1 MFTDW
6 LKIPQKGPEISDAI
20 VAYNAE
26 MSERQPVFK
35 ASLMRQFAS
44 LGNRAAVKIIKKI
57 PDAGGVLEP
66 EAVDKLLIAAHC
78 EIQRISEEFQHGRRV
93 AELLKP
99 ILKALR
105 QSGVRRKI
113 RIIDIGCGTGF
124 VLRWLAASGALSD
137 DVELIGADFNAALIR
152 EAERLAAVEKLNCE
166 FVVAD
171 AFRLNQPADIYIS
184 TGILHHFRDASLAEL
199 FRQQNRAET
208 SAFVHFDFC
217 SSPFAPF
224 GAWLFHAVRMRE
236 PLSKHDGVL
245 SAVRAYK
252 SPDLLKAARAGAPDF
267 AVAVYGTRIWNLPIP
282 RVFHSLVGIR
292 PRLREDFLKNLGEQ
306 RIRSLGVIE

>member
-6 LKIPQKGPEISDAI
+6 LKIPKAGPEISDAI
-20 VAYNAE
+20 VAYDAE
-26 MSERQPVFK
+26 KLERQPVVK
-35 ASLMRQFAS
+35 STLMQQFAS
-44 LGNRAAVKIIKKI
+44 LGNRAAIKIIEKI
-57 PDAGGVLEP
+57 PERGGALEP

-78 EIQRISEEFQHGRRV
+78 EIQRISEEFQHGRRA

-105 QSGVRRKI
+105 QGGVQRKI
-113 RIIDIGCGTGF
+113 RIVDIGCGTGF
-124 VLRWLAASGALSD
+124 VLRWLAAHNALD
-137 DVELIGADFNAALIR
+137 DEIELIGADFNAALIE
-152 EAERLAAVEKLNCE
+152 EAEKLAATENLNCK
-166 FVVAD
+166 FVVAN
-171 AFRLNQPADIYIS
+171 AFRLNQPADIYLS
-184 TGILHHFRDASLAEL
+184 TGILHHFRDESLTEL

-208 SAFVHFDFC
+208 CAFVHFDFC
-217 SSPFAPF
+217 NSPFAPL

-252 SPDLLKAARAGAPDF
+252 SPDLLRAAGRGAPDF
-267 AVAVYGTRIWNLPIP
+267 AVAVYGTKLWSLPIP

-292 PRLREDFLKNLGEQ
+292 PRFREDFLKNLGKR